1 MRVPWKHAMA
11 DTGVALLLDRQLQRL
26 GRPAV
31 NGHVHERRLQ
41 DARLQ
46 LVLVHAVSRR
56 AGIAAETRHTG
67 GRQRHVMHVGKA
79 QKTTYTTT

>member
-1 MRVPWKHAMA
+1 MRVPGEHAMTDA
-11 DTGVALLLDRQLQRL
+11 RVALLLDRQLQRL

-56 AGIAAETRHTG
+56 AGIAAETRHTRG
-67 GRQRHVMHVGKA
+67 HQLVLVNAVNRRA
-79 QKTTYTTT
+79 SLAAAT